1 MIPVLYQA
9 HAFSF
14 DLDPFMPFIPRK
26 LPFSSS
32 AVNLAIRK
40 LRLQLLSVSNKRG
53 RLKFPVEN
61 RNRSLDRSGGVLYHF
76 LTKFLSE

>member
-1 MIPVLYQA
+1 VC
-9 HAFSF
+9 
-14 DLDPFMPFIPRK
+14 RTK
-26 LPFSSS
+26 G
-32 AVNLAIRK
+32 
-40 LRLQLLSVSNKRG
+40 G